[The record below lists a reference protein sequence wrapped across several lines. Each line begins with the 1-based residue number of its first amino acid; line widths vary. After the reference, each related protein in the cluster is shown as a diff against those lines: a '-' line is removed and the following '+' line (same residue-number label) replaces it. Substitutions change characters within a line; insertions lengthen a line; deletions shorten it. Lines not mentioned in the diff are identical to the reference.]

1 MTETGLVLILIY
13 LIIFKHR
20 NLNIAV
26 IIYRKSISGT
36 FLFYLMSQEFKKT
49 LQR

>member
-26 IIYRKSISGT
+26 IIYSQINFRWFIILPYVSGV
-36 FLFYLMSQEFKKT
+36 
-49 LQR
+49 